1 MKIGNSTVYFTNP
14 NTLPPEDC
22 KYYAVYDYNAEGVV
36 YMGTYTKDAI
46 IEDIT
51 NNYQK
56 YGRHIHCYARKTQ
69 FNRGKDGRYEVT
81 IKTSNGVI
89 TKRIKNKSDAK
100 RNVQWRISCGHFVR
114 IIDLDTGEVIG
125 HWNDE
130 VADEEKINICATHSC
145 SKCPLSQECY
155 GEHDEVEDDYETMLP
170 DEFIDKYVK

>member
-1 MKIGNSTVYFTNP
+1 MKIGNSTVYFSNP
-14 NTLPPEDC
+14 NKLPLEDC
-22 KYYAVYDYNAEGVV
+22 NYYAVYDYNAEGVV
-36 YMGTYTKDAI
+36 YVGTYTKDDI
-46 IEDIT
+46 IKDIT

-69 FNRGKDGRYEVT
+69 AQRGKKGRYEVT
-81 IKTSNGVI
+81 IKTPYCTI

-100 RNVQWRISCGHFVR
+100 RNLQWRISSGHFVR

-130 VADEEKINICATHSC
+130 VIECATHSC
-145 SKCPLSQECY
+145 NECPLFQKCY
-155 GEHDEVEDDYETMLP
+155 DMYDEVEDDYETLLP

>member
-14 NTLPPEDC
+14 NKLPPKDC

-36 YMGTYTKDAI
+36 YVGTYTKDDI
-46 IEDIT
+46 IKNIT

-69 FNRGKDGRYEVT
+69 SPRGKEGRYEVT
-81 IKTSNGVI
+81 IEAPYRNI
-89 TKRIKNKSDAK
+89 TKRIKNKYNAK
-100 RNVQWRISCGHFVR
+100 RSVRWHIDCGHFVR
-114 IIDLDTGEVIG
+114 IIDLETGEVIG

-130 VADEEKINICATHSC
+130 VEICETHSC
-145 SKCPLSQECY
+145 NECPLSKECY
-155 GEHDEVEDDYETMLP
+155 DMRDEVEDDYDTMLP